1 MYRLCTHIVQIWS
14 FRYNICILTSTILGK
29 DVRHVSLYDA
39 ARKLVNEY
47 RRSQSG
53 KLWQSYLLAAK
64 LRDLRNREHLTQAAL
79 AERAGISESA
89 LRNYE
94 LQKSTPKQEHLEAL
108 ADALDIRPEA
118 LRLYDIDQFPANALF
133 QLGETYGLLPCKS
146 ESMKDRDERFAI
158 LEPRTHYLM
167 AALRDWVERYR
178 LLKAGEIQRDDY
190 ERWKDRFCSEYDSA
204 EFPARYRRAGNDF
217 EPIEP
222 WQNTQLASTLQ
233 RLRKDKKLT
242 QGQLGEMTGCSMT
255 TIRAYE
261 QKKRLPKSAQL
272 KELALALDVTE
283 GALVF
288 FDYESPVQAVHAL
301 FQIANQYGLVPE
313 LVDGA
318 PVLRTIQPG
327 LERYIDQW
335 SWALSGRYENADTD
349 DGKRPTSYQ
358 QWKDRY
364 DPKNSFGTQWESR
377 YRYYFGAA
385 NRFNGAMDS
394 DNDPFDERYAEQGG
408 FLRA

>member
-1 MYRLCTHIVQIWS
+1 MP
-14 FRYNICILTSTILGK
+14 
-29 DVRHVSLYDA
+29 VSLYDA
-39 ARKLVNEY
+39 ARTLVNEY

-64 LRDLRNREHLTQAAL
+64 LRDLRNREHLTQAEL

-94 LQKSTPKQEHLEAL
+94 LQKSTPKQAHLEAL
-108 ADALDIRPEA
+108 ARALGIRPEA

-133 QLGETYGLLPCKS
+133 QLGETFGLMPERSGSMGDRDKRFAVLKPKS
-146 ESMKDRDERFAI
+146 EYFKTTLCDWAEQYQNLKD
-158 LEPRTHYLM
+158 
-167 AALRDWVERYR
+167 
-178 LLKAGEIQRDDY
+178 GEIARDDY
-190 ERWKDRFCSEYDSA
+190 ERWKDGYDRAYDPA
-204 EFPARYRRAGNDF
+204 EFPLRYGQTPEGYKA
-217 EPIEP
+217 IEP

-233 RLRKDKKLT
+233 RLRKDKGLT

-261 QKKRLPKSAQL
+261 QKKRLPKSTQL
-272 KELALALDVTE
+272 KELALALSVTE

-288 FDYESPVQAVHAL
+288 FDYGSPIQAAHAL

-335 SWALSGRYENADTD
+335 AWALSGKYESAEVN
-349 DGKRPTSYQ
+349 GESPSSYQ

-364 DPKNSFGTQWESR
+364 DPKDSFGTQWESR

-394 DNDPFDERYAEQGG
+394 ENDPFVEQYAEQGG